1 MTAKTNGN
9 RSFDD
14 FFQIEE
20 ARELLDLEH
29 EAITSKIEIVTQKG
43 DILW

>member
-9 RSFDD
+9 REKID
-14 FFQIEE
+14 FSNKEE
-20 ARELLDLEH
+20 PRKPG
-29 EAITSKIEIVTQKG
+29 TSHDFKSIEIVTQKG

>member
-9 RSFDD
+9 REKID
-14 FFQIEE
+14 FSNKKNPENSG
-20 ARELLDLEH
+20 
-29 EAITSKIEIVTQKG
+29 TSHDFKSIEIVTQKG